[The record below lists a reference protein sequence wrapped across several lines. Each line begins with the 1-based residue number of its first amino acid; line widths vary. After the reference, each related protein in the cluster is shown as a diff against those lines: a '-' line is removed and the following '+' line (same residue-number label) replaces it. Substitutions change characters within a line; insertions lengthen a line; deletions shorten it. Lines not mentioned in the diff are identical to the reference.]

1 MNRSIFKG
9 PAFRNGLVPVLLSIA
24 LLLILGDIRRIDV
37 TEDQRHSLT
46 PATEQMLA
54 SLEEGEEEVLVRC
67 YLEGE
72 FPARYRRLAGEIKE
86 KLRTFSGKS
95 GGRVRWDFIDV
106 AESGDEKTIGE
117 TELALYEQGLRFTRV
132 AYRENGITA
141 FQNVWPCAMVTV
153 KGVDYPVQFLRS
165 ETMEPDEVMVQNAI
179 NQVEF
184 TLGQAIR
191 MGLRNQ
197 QPTIGFLQSHGCWA
211 PAQTADFANALAET
225 AEVLNVELD
234 GKVDALCEKIEGRPL
249 RKPKYDALIVAG
261 PDSTFSDRDKLLL
274 DQYLMNGGRILWLVD
289 ALVTNRDSLAAE
301 QFTMATTRDIG
312 LFDLLFHHGAR
323 LNRNMVLDAQC
334 APIMLG
340 AGPMGD
346 HRNMQM
352 FSWYFA
358 PVVLSTPEAHPIC
371 ANLDP
376 VHFDFVGTI
385 DAVNPKP
392 GRKSTALLASSTKAV
407 TYNAPARV
415 GTGVVELPPEHFET
429 GRREGFPL
437 ALLLEGEFES
447 FYALRL
453 SEELRKDADF
463 GFNASTRNGKMIV
476 VADAD
481 FIRNEVRVSEEGYIP
496 MPLGFDR
503 YSQRV
508 IYDNKEWLLNAVS
521 YLLDDAAQI
530 SLRSRSIAFRPLD
543 EDRIRGKE
551 NPWTLLAVGAPVTS
565 IIIMGWI
572 LSLLRKRRWTRN
584 PIKVEKHE

>member
-1 MNRSIFKG
+1 MSPSRFKG
-9 PAFRNGLVPVLLSIA
+9 AVLQNGAVPVLLALA

-46 PATEQMLA
+46 PATKEMLA
-54 SLEEGEEEVLVRC
+54 SLDDREEAVLVRC

-72 FPARYRRLAGEIKE
+72 FPARYRRLAGEIRE
-86 KLRTFSGKS
+86 KLRTFSRQS
-95 GGRVRWDFIDV
+95 EGRVRWEFIDV
-106 AESGDEKTIGE
+106 AASGDDKTIGE

-191 MGLRNQ
+191 MGLRDRK
-197 QPTIGFLQSHGCWA
+197 PTVGFLQGHGCWA

-225 AEVLNVELD
+225 ADVVNVELD
-234 GKVDALCEKIEGRPL
+234 GRVDALCEKIEGRPL
-249 RKPKYDALIVAG
+249 RQPKYDALIVAG
-261 PDSTFSDRDKLLL
+261 PDSAFSERDKLLL
-274 DQYLMNGGRILWLVD
+274 DQYLINGGRMLWLID
-289 ALVTNRDSLAAE
+289 ALITDRDSLAAA
-301 QFTMATTRDIG
+301 QFTMATTRDVG

-334 APIMLG
+334 APIMMG

-358 PVVLSTPEAHPIC
+358 PVVLSTPDAHPIC

-385 DAVNPKP
+385 DSVNPRP
-392 GRKSTALLASSTKAV
+392 DRTSTVLLASSTKAV
-407 TYNAPARV
+407 TYNSPARV

-429 GRREGFPL
+429 DRTEGHPL
-437 ALLLEGEFES
+437 ALLLEGGFES

-453 SEELRKDADF
+453 GQEMRDDLDF
-463 GFNASTRNGKMIV
+463 AFNPATEDGKMIV

-481 FIRNEVRVSEEGYIP
+481 FIRNEIRASEEGWVP
-496 MPLGFDR
+496 MPLGYDR

-530 SLRSRSIAFRPLD
+530 SLRSRTIAFRPLD
-543 EDRIRGKE
+543 EDRIRGNQ
-551 NPWTLLAVGAPVTS
+551 NPWILMAVGIPVAAV
-565 IIIMGWI
+565 ILLGWT
-572 LSLLRKRRWTRN
+572 LSQFRQRRWTRT
-584 PIKVEKHE
+584 PMPESHE

>member
-1 MNRSIFKG
+1 MSPSRFKG
-9 PAFRNGLVPVLLSIA
+9 AVLQNGAVHVLLALA

-46 PATEQMLA
+46 PATKEMLA
-54 SLEEGEEEVLVRC
+54 SLDDMEEAVLVRC

-72 FPARYRRLAGEIKE
+72 FPARYRRLAGEIRE
-86 KLRTFSGKS
+86 KLRTFSRQS
-95 GGRVRWDFIDV
+95 EGRVRWEFIDV
-106 AESGDEKTIGE
+106 AASGDDKTIGE

-191 MGLRNQ
+191 MGLRDRK
-197 QPTIGFLQSHGCWA
+197 PTVGFLQGHGCWA

-225 AEVLNVELD
+225 ADVVNVELD
-234 GKVDALCEKIEGRPL
+234 GRVDALCEKIEGRPL
-249 RKPKYDALIVAG
+249 RQPKYDALIVAG
-261 PDSTFSDRDKLLL
+261 PDSAFSERDKLLL
-274 DQYLMNGGRILWLVD
+274 DQYLINGGRMLWLID
-289 ALVTNRDSLAAE
+289 ALITDRDSLAAA
-301 QFTMATTRDIG
+301 QFTMATTRDVG

-334 APIMLG
+334 APIMMG

-358 PVVLSTPEAHPIC
+358 PVVLSTPDAHPIC

-376 VHFDFVGTI
+376 VHFDFVGTM
-385 DAVNPKP
+385 DSVNPRP
-392 GRKSTALLASSTKAV
+392 DRTSTVLLASSTKAV
-407 TYNAPARV
+407 TYNSPARV

-429 GRREGFPL
+429 DRTEGHPL
-437 ALLLEGEFES
+437 ALLLEGGFES

-453 SEELRKDADF
+453 GQEMRDDLDF
-463 GFNASTRNGKMIV
+463 AFNPATEDGKMIV

-481 FIRNEVRVSEEGYIP
+481 FIRNEIRASEEGWVP
-496 MPLGFDR
+496 MPLGYDR

-530 SLRSRSIAFRPLD
+530 SLRSRTIAFRPLD
-543 EDRIRGKE
+543 EDRIRGNQ
-551 NPWTLLAVGAPVTS
+551 NPWILMAVGIPVAAV
-565 IIIMGWI
+565 ILLGWT
-572 LSLLRKRRWTRN
+572 LSQFRQRRWTRT
-584 PIKVEKHE
+584 PMPESHE